1 MDGNRRWARERGLPT
16 LKGHQAGV
24 DALRDISHAAFES
37 GVETLTFFAFS
48 TENWKRT
55 EEEVGYL
62 MGLFARLIVTEMKEL
77 DRHKVRFRLLG
88 AREGLDKSLLSK
100 LIEAE
105 ERTKDYP
112 NGTFALCINYGGEL
126 ELAHAAANLIRQN
139 VPVEEV
145 TPARLAAELYAPE
158 LPMVDMIIR
167 TSGEHRLSGFML
179 WRASYAELYFVE
191 KNWPDFSRDD
201 LKLAF
206 EDYSRRVRRFGV

>member
-1 MDGNRRWARERGLPT
+1 
-16 LKGHQAGV
+16 
-24 DALRDISHAAFES
+24 
-37 GVETLTFFAFS
+37 LTFFAFS